1 MKKGQRM
8 GEVGPAQP
16 VGRIAPAV
24 GAAVGMRRWASN
36 PLGTSASVFLAAVR
50 SETPVAL
57 IGTPRADLKCRVKTR
72 WRGIENDP
80 GLADFD
86 QVPLTNRDGVNI
98 EAVFVRGTGFVDLQE
113 CMFVASDAPL
123 ISFLESADQ
132 QRFRFLLDDRSIS
145 GLVTLS
151 DIQKLPV
158 YSVLFGL
165 VIAVE
170 MLLVDWIRK
179 TCGTDQDA
187 WLEHLKKTQR
197 GSVERYWKEAS
208 DRNLAIDR
216 LSCASFGQEIQAA
229 EGLGLFK
236 MTEAHHRKL
245 KALEALRHQICHAA
259 EIALTPE
266 QALTIPNHVRNA
278 HATASWLQARIEELA
293 A

>member
-1 MKKGQRM
+1 MS
-8 GEVGPAQP
+8 
-16 VGRIAPAV
+16 
-24 GAAVGMRRWASN
+24 RWATN
-36 PLGTSASVFLAAVR
+36 PLGTSASVFLTAVR
-50 SETPVAL
+50 SGTPIAL
-57 IGTPRADLKCRVKTR
+57 IATPRAALACRQKSR
-72 WRGIENDP
+72 WRGIESDP
-80 GLADFD
+80 ELADFD
-86 QVPLTNRDGVNI
+86 QVPLTNRDGVSI
-98 EAVFVRGTGFVDLQE
+98 EAVFVRGTGLVGLRE
-113 CMFVASDAPL
+113 GMFMASDAPL

-132 QRFRFLLDDRSIS
+132 QTFRFILDDRSIS

-170 MLLVDWIRK
+170 MLLVEWIRK
-179 TCGTDQDA
+179 TCGSNQNA

-197 GSVERYWKEAS
+197 ESVERYWKDAS

-229 EGLGLFK
+229 QGLGLFK
-236 MTEAHHRKL
+236 GTETHHEKL

-266 QALTIPNHVRNA
+266 QALTIPNHVRNS
-278 HATASWLQARIEELA
+278 HATVSWLQAQIEDLSA
-293 A
+293 